1 MMRQMREATKP
12 IMIFTAAAFVALMV
26 FQWGMDI
33 TGRSSGKLNEIGS
46 VNGIPVTYDAYMAAY
61 RNLYDQAQRQQG
73 QPLTSQQNKQVED
86 QAFDDVV
93 TQILIQQ
100 ELDRRGIQVSNQEIK
115 DAAEYSPPADLRSSF
130 TDSTGQ
136 FNLQLYQQF
145 LSQASQEQLLALE
158 AYYRDVIPRGKLLR
172 QVSSG
177 IFLSDGELWQSY
189 RDQHEEAQIQYV
201 PFNPAT
207 RYPDSIFP
215 VSQQEVETYYND
227 HQDDFKVPARATV
240 KAVLIK
246 KAPTPADTAAALAKA
261 DSVRQ
266 EIVDGADFAEVAKRE
281 SSDSTSA
288 VNGGDLGTFAKGRMT
303 PVFDSAVF
311 AAPVGRV
318 TRPVETSYG
327 YHIIEVTKRWG
338 QDSASARHILIP
350 IERTDS
356 SEIAL
361 LTMADSLESLSAD
374 VGLQEAATKLGL
386 SAIQV
391 EISESFPFLAG
402 AGQIGEGADWATQD
416 AAPGDVSPVF
426 ENDQAFYALQ
436 LVSSQ
441 PAGVLPLADAKTP
454 IEQTL
459 RLHMKMDKA
468 KEDAAQ
474 LVAKVKGGEALPN
487 AASDMGLEIR
497 DAGPFNRDD
506 FVPGVGRQNA
516 VIGTAFGLKPG
527 EVSNVIT
534 TQSNVFVVQLMSLT
548 PADSTA
554 WLQQK
559 DTQRA
564 QAIGQLQQQRLQ
576 EWLSALHA
584 AAKIVDRRA
593 QVLKPAEEQP
603 TS

>member
-1 MMRQMREATKP
+1 
-12 IMIFTAAAFVALMV
+12 
-26 FQWGMDI
+26 
-33 TGRSSGKLNEIGS
+33 
-46 VNGIPVTYDAYMAAY
+46 
-61 RNLYDQAQRQQG
+61 
-73 QPLTSQQNKQVED
+73 
-86 QAFDDVV
+86 V
-93 TQILIQQ
+93 TQLLIQQ
-100 ELDRRGIQVSNQEIK
+100 ELDRRGIQVSNQEIR
-115 DAAEYSPPADLRSSF
+115 DAAQYSPPADLRSSF

-136 FNLQLYQQF
+136 FNLPLYQQF
-145 LSQASQEQLLALE
+145 LSQATQEQLLALE

-177 IFLSDGELWQSY
+177 IFLSDGELWQAY
-189 RDQHEEAQIQYV
+189 RDQREEAQIRYV

-215 VSQQEVETYYND
+215 LSQQEVEKYYND

-240 KAVLIK
+240 KAALIG
-246 KAPTPADTAAALAKA
+246 KAPTAADTAAALARA

-266 EIVDGADFAEVAKRE
+266 EILNGANFADVAKRA

-288 VNGGDLGTFAKGRMT
+288 AKGGDLGTFAKGRMT
-303 PVFDSAVF
+303 PIFDSAVF

-327 YHIIEVTKRWG
+327 YHLIEVTKRWG

-361 LTMADSLESLSAD
+361 LTMADSLESLSES

-386 SAIQV
+386 STIQV
-391 EISESFPFLAG
+391 DINESFPFLAG

-416 AAPGDVSPVF
+416 ASPGDVSPVF

-436 LVSSQ
+436 LVSSS
-441 PAGVLPLADAKTP
+441 PAGVLPLADARAP

-459 RLHMKMDKA
+459 RLHKKMDKA
-468 KEDAAQ
+468 EEEGTQ
-474 LVAKVKGGEALPN
+474 LVAKVRGGEALPN

-506 FVPGVGRQNA
+506 FVPGIGRRNA

-527 EVSNVIT
+527 EVSDVVS
-534 TQSNVFVVQLMSLT
+534 TQSNVFVIQLMSLT
-548 PADSTA
+548 KADSTA

-593 QVLKPAEEQP
+593 QVLKPAEDQP
-603 TS
+603 LS